1 MHLFCPFTS
10 LPPTPHRARKR
21 QRSVT
26 PSESS
31 HGGRDIEKELLRSP
45 LAKRKKIAADRSGT
59 SKLKLTLSVG
69 DLEATDEVDEDN
81 DSYPNTPIRGRG
93 NGSRRSSKVGSRQGS
108 RAGSRN
114 GSAVSAGSQGSYED
128 DDENELLSEEGEE
141 IDDDFLAREM
151 EAELG

>member
-1 MHLFCPFTS
+1 M
-10 LPPTPHRARKR
+10 LPKFAVNLGRKQLQAKGLRAFEEFNK
-21 QRSVT
+21 
-26 PSESS
+26 
-31 HGGRDIEKELLRSP
+31 
-45 LAKRKKIAADRSGT
+45 
-59 SKLKLTLSVG
+59 
-69 DLEATDEVDEDN
+69 ATDEVDEDN

-93 NGSRRSSKVGSRQGS
+93 KGSRRSSKVGSRQGS